1 MKTKKYWFYLLIVLI
16 FSSCATS
23 KVVDKN
29 KSSKTK
35 TKYKIEKISEKSK
48 FLVTDI
54 KYPQF
59 DDYAFLNNI
68 IKNSVE
74 NYYNSFKMYAESD
87 WEELY
92 KIRIQADSKAELPP
106 FEYKVSFE
114 LSETNNYISVLFR
127 TFVYDGGNHGSTTL
141 LSYNFDKSKNKL
153 VNITQSTGLSYKQ
166 LSQYCN
172 KELVDRFLEEKNQG
186 LQKSE
191 IIEWVNEGTFPTPDN
206 YEIFMLHENFV
217 VVYFEEYTVAPYV
230 YGEQSVKVPFNTSG
244 QGTRP
249 SSP

>member
-1 MKTKKYWFYLLIVLI
+1 MKTKKYWFYLLIVLL
-16 FSSCATS
+16 FSSCTTS

-29 KSSKTK
+29 KNSKTK

-74 NYYNSFKMYAESD
+74 NYYSSFKMYAESD

-127 TFVYDGGNHGSTTL
+127 TFVYDGGNHGKHHRTL
-141 LSYNFDKSKNKL
+141 
-153 VNITQSTGLSYKQ
+153 
-166 LSQYCN
+166 
-172 KELVDRFLEEKNQG
+172 
-186 LQKSE
+186 
-191 IIEWVNEGTFPTPDN
+191 
-206 YEIFMLHENFV
+206 
-217 VVYFEEYTVAPYV
+217 
-230 YGEQSVKVPFNTSG
+230 
-244 QGTRP
+244 
-249 SSP
+249 